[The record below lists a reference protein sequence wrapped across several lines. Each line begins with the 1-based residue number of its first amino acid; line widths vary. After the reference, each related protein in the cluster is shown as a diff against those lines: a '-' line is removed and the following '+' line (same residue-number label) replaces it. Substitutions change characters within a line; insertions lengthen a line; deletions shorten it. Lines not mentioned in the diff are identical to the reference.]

1 VRDALLTS
9 RGLHH
14 TNYRPTAWWF
24 PLISP
29 DGKWLDRL
37 ANTAQ
42 ARIEEL

>member
-1 VRDALLTS
+1 VTS
-9 RGLHH
+9 SWLHH

-29 DGKWLDRL
+29 DGKWLSLL